1 MKNFVLYSALEE
13 PHNITKDEFEKYT
26 KNEYPFKQKS
36 DDGIRYYATC
46 PECEN
51 PIQIRGLYNK
61 KSTAYGAHTGKDIEG
76 LNPFN
81 YENYI
86 YCPRAIKGHH
96 IPKDKRKL
104 ITTQKDIEIY
114 NIIRDNFDLVI
125 AYAKKHLGYYISNRY
140 AKDMLEAYYNS
151 SGWLYPH
158 STVNNIPFI
167 LCYLQVALNPY
178 GLWIRKHSDFEKAVL
193 RSADLQLIPIEDN
206 KYYNKL
212 IPKSNKY
219 TKLTMMIYN
228 HNFKEDNTG
237 KLYESIS
244 ICISKNISNTPD
256 RYEWKDI
263 LEQKIVI
270 PELEFIKFIN
280 FNHKYR
286 DKELIE
292 YAHKLMPVL

>member
-46 PECEN
+46 PESE
-51 PIQIRGLYNK
+51 
-61 KSTAYGAHTGKDIEG
+61 IEG

-125 AYAKKHLGYYISNRY
+125 AYAKKH
-140 AKDMLEAYYNS
+140 
-151 SGWLYPH
+151 
-158 STVNNIPFI
+158 
-167 LCYLQVALNPY
+167 
-178 GLWIRKHSDFEKAVL
+178 
-193 RSADLQLIPIEDN
+193 
-206 KYYNKL
+206 
-212 IPKSNKY
+212 
-219 TKLTMMIYN
+219 
-228 HNFKEDNTG
+228 
-237 KLYESIS
+237 
-244 ICISKNISNTPD
+244 
-256 RYEWKDI
+256 
-263 LEQKIVI
+263 
-270 PELEFIKFIN
+270 
-280 FNHKYR
+280 
-286 DKELIE
+286 
-292 YAHKLMPVL
+292 